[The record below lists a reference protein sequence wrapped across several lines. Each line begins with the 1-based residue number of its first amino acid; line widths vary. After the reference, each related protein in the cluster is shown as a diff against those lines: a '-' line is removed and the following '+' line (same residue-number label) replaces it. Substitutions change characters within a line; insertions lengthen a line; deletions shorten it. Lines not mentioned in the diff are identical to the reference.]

1 MWCGACGRITCVING
16 WSENLLGVESEGETD
31 SSGDLWKGREVL
43 MLRYDPSKTELFDW
57 HCGYRILPFV
67 LSGVRDR
74 VVVVP
79 ITQASSVK
87 LTLQQGG

>member
-1 MWCGACGRITCVING
+1 MING
-16 WSENLLGVESEGETD
+16 WLENLLGVESEGETD
-31 SSGDLWKGREVL
+31 SSDLWKGREVL

-57 HCGYRILPFV
+57 HCGYRILQVPFV